1 MSIAKDKASVKAAEL
16 KVKAKEKADRVDKES
31 IKNKFG
37 GFWKKIKREK
47 DNEDGQEGKEQTGG
61 KQQSWSLLVTPGFVP
76 VTLFASSC
84 LRQSRKGGLF
94 LFFKA
99 L

>member
-1 MSIAKDKASVKAAEL
+1 MNQEPFAEEKPPKTWGEWKDKKKQQMSIAKDKASVKAAEL

-61 KQQSWSLLVTPGFVP
+61 KKREG
-76 VTLFASSC
+76 
-84 LRQSRKGGLF
+84 KGMF
-94 LFFKA
+94 DDDE
-99 L
+99 